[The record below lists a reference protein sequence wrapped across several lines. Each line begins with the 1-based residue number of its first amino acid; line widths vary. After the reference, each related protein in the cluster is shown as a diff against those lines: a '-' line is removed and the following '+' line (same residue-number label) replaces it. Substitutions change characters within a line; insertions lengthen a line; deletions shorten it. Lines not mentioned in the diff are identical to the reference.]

1 MFNKASLLITGGT
14 GTFGRQLVRTI
25 LSRYQPRRVI
35 VFSRDE
41 LKQSEMQRDF
51 PQRCMRYFIGD
62 VRDEGRLHQA
72 LQGVDYVVHAA
83 ALKQVPTAEYNPSEF
98 VKTNILGAQ
107 HIIAATIANQVKK
120 VIDLSS
126 DKAANPTSFYGAT
139 KLVSDKLFVAA
150 NKSIEGQVT
159 QFSVVR
165 YGNMAASRGSV
176 VPLFRRLLAE
186 GCTRLPVTHLEMTR
200 FWLTPA
206 EGVEAMLEAFSHMR
220 GGEIFIPKV
229 PSCRIV
235 QLAEAF
241 LPGREPEIIGL
252 RPGEKLHEAMWSED
266 EAHLVLEFPGYYLLR
281 PPAALVA
288 DSVYAV
294 NSQGKS
300 GRAVPAGFVYN
311 SAANPRFLSVPELRR
326 MLEEHK

>member
-1 MFNKASLLITGGT
+1 MFNEASLLITGGT

-107 HIIAATIANQVKK
+107 HIIAATIANRVKK

-206 EGVEAMLEAFSHMR
+206 EGVEAMLEAFCHMR

-294 NSQGKS
+294 NSQGES
-300 GRAVPAGFVYN
+300 GRAVSAGFVYN
-311 SAANPRFLSVPELRR
+311 SAANPQFLSVPELRR
-326 MLEEHK
+326 MLEESH

>member
-1 MFNKASLLITGGT
+1 MFNEASLLITGGT

-206 EGVEAMLEAFSHMR
+206 EGVEAMLEAFCHMR

-266 EAHLVLEFPGYYLLR
+266 EAHLMLEFPGYYLLR
-281 PPAALVA
+281 PPVALVA

-294 NSQGKS
+294 NSQGES
-300 GRAVPAGFVYN
+300 GRAVSAGFVYN
-311 SAANPRFLSVPELRR
+311 SAANPQFLSVPELRR

>member
-107 HIIAATIANQVKK
+107 HIIAATIANRVKK

-206 EGVEAMLEAFSHMR
+206 EGVEAMLEAFCNMR

-294 NSQGKS
+294 NSQGES
-300 GRAVPAGFVYN
+300 GRAVSVGFVYN

-326 MLEEHK
+326 MLEESH

>member
-14 GTFGRQLVRTI
+14 GTFGRQLVRMI

-126 DKAANPTSFYGAT
+126 DKAVNPTSFYGAT

-206 EGVEAMLEAFSHMR
+206 EGVEAMLEAFCHMR

-300 GRAVPAGFVYN
+300 GRAVSAGFVYN
-311 SAANPRFLSVPELRR
+311 SAANPQFLSVPELRR

>member
-1 MFNKASLLITGGT
+1 MFNEASLLITGGT

-206 EGVEAMLEAFSHMR
+206 EGVEAMLEAFCNMR

-294 NSQGKS
+294 NSQGES
-300 GRAVPAGFVYN
+300 GRAVSVGFVYN

-326 MLEEHK
+326 MLEESH

>member
-1 MFNKASLLITGGT
+1 MCNEASLLITGGT
-14 GTFGRQLVRTI
+14 GAFGRQLVRTI

-41 LKQSEMQRDF
+41 LKQAEMQRDF
-51 PQRCMRYFIGD
+51 PQSCMRYFIGD
-62 VRDEGRLHQA
+62 VRDERRLHQA

-83 ALKQVPTAEYNPSEF
+83 ALKQVPTAESHPTEF

-107 HIIAATIANQVKK
+107 HIIAAAIANRVKK

-150 NKSIEGQVT
+150 NESIEGQVT

-165 YGNMAASRGSV
+165 YGNIAASRGSV

-186 GCTRLPVTHLEMTR
+186 GCTRLPITHPEMTR

-206 EGVEAMLEAFSHMR
+206 EGVEAMLAAFFHMK

-235 QLAEAF
+235 QLAEAL
-241 LPGREPEIIGL
+241 LPGRESEIIGL

-281 PPAALVA
+281 PSASSAAA
-288 DSVYAV
+288 SAYAI
-294 NSQGKS
+294 NSQGERGK
-300 GRAVPAGFVYN
+300 AVPLSFVYN
-311 SAANPRFLSVPELRR
+311 SAANPRFLSVTELQR
-326 MLEEHK
+326 MLAEQK

>member
-1 MFNKASLLITGGT
+1 MFNEASLLITGGT

-206 EGVEAMLEAFSHMR
+206 EGVEAMLEAFCHMR

-300 GRAVPAGFVYN
+300 GRAVSAGFVYN
-311 SAANPRFLSVPELRR
+311 SAANPQFLSVPELRR

>member
-1 MFNKASLLITGGT
+1 MFNEASLLITGAT

-41 LKQSEMQRDF
+41 LKQSEMQREF
-51 PQRCMRYFIGD
+51 PQSCMRYFIGD
-62 VRDEGRLHQA
+62 VRDEGRLLQA

-98 VKTNILGAQ
+98 VKTNIVGAQ
-107 HIIAATIANQVKK
+107 HMIAAAIANRVKK

-150 NKSIEGQVT
+150 NQSIEGQVT

-165 YGNMAASRGSV
+165 YGNIAASRGSV

-186 GCTRLPVTHLEMTR
+186 GCKRLPVTHQEMTR

-206 EGVEAMLEAFSHMR
+206 EGVDAMLAAFYHMR
-220 GGEIFIPKV
+220 GGEIFVPKV

-241 LPGREPEIIGL
+241 LPGQEPEIIGL
-252 RPGEKLHEAMWSED
+252 RPGEKLQEAMWSEG

-281 PPAALVA
+281 PPTAPTG
-288 DSVYAV
+288 DPKYAV
-294 NSQGKS
+294 NSQGESGKS
-300 GRAVPAGFVYN
+300 VPAGFVYN
-311 SAANPRFLSVPELRR
+311 SADNSQFLSVAELRR
-326 MLEEHK
+326 MLEESH

>member
-1 MFNKASLLITGGT
+1 MFNEASLLITGGT
-14 GTFGRQLVRTI
+14 GTFGRQLVQT
-25 LSRYQPRRVI
+25 LLARYRPRRVI

-41 LKQSEMQRDF
+41 LKQSEMQREF
-51 PQRCMRYFIGD
+51 PQSCMRYFIGD

-83 ALKQVPTAEYNPSEF
+83 ALKQVPTAECNPSEF

-107 HIIAATIANQVKK
+107 HMIAATIANRVKK

-150 NKSIEGQVT
+150 NESIEGQVT

-165 YGNMAASRGSV
+165 YGNIAASRGSV

-186 GCTRLPVTHLEMTR
+186 GCTRLPVTHLQMTR

-206 EGVEAMLEAFSHMR
+206 EGVEAMLAAFSHMR

-252 RPGEKLHEAMWSED
+252 RPGEKLHEAMWSEG

-281 PPAALVA
+281 PPTSPVSN
-288 DSVYAV
+288 SVYAV
-294 NSQGKS
+294 NSQGES
-300 GRAVPAGFVYN
+300 GKAVPDGFIYN
-311 SAANPRFLSVPELRR
+311 SAANPQFLSVAELQR
-326 MLEEHK
+326 MLKEHK

>member
-1 MFNKASLLITGGT
+1 MFNEASLLITGGT

-25 LSRYQPRRVI
+25 LSRYQPRRII

-41 LKQSEMQRDF
+41 LKQSEMQLEF
-51 PQRCMRYFIGD
+51 SQSCMRYFIGD
-62 VRDEGRLHQA
+62 VRDAGRLHQA

-83 ALKQVPTAEYNPSEF
+83 ALKQVLTAERHPSEF

-107 HIIAATIANQVKK
+107 NIIAAALANRVKK
-120 VIDLSS
+120 VIDISS

-150 NKSIEGQVT
+150 NESVEGQVT

-176 VPLFRRLLAE
+176 VPLFRRLLAA
-186 GCTRLPVTHLEMTR
+186 GCTRLPVTHSEMTR

-206 EGVEAMLEAFSHMR
+206 EGVEAMLAAFSHMK
-220 GGEIFIPKV
+220 GGEMFIPKV
-229 PSCRIV
+229 SSCRIV

-281 PPAALVA
+281 PPFAPPASSL
-288 DSVYAV
+288 YAV
-294 NSQGKS
+294 NSKGEI
-300 GRAVPAGFVYN
+300 GRTVPAGFVYN
-311 SAANPRFLSVPELRR
+311 SAANSQFLSVADLRR
-326 MLEEHK
+326 MLEESH